1 MSDGPPDRLRIVLS
15 ILEQSDGRVVL
26 QLRSDIEGIANPNKW
41 GLFGGHV
48 EAGESPNAAMLREV
62 EEELSIQL
70 RADKLKLLL
79 EWTNPENDGQY
90 FFYHYPLGAEMDQAE
105 LREGERYAAFFP
117 SQLYLGL
124 VEGHEIVDHHL
135 DHLKAFWEAK

>member
-1 MSDGPPDRLRIVLS
+1 MSEGPPDRLRIVLA

-26 QLRSDIEGIANPNKW
+26 QLRSDIESIANPNKW

-70 RADKLKLLL
+70 RADKLKLLR

-90 FFYHYPLGAEMDQAE
+90 FFYH
-105 LREGERYAAFFP
+105 
-117 SQLYLGL
+117 
-124 VEGHEIVDHHL
+124 
-135 DHLKAFWEAK
+135 